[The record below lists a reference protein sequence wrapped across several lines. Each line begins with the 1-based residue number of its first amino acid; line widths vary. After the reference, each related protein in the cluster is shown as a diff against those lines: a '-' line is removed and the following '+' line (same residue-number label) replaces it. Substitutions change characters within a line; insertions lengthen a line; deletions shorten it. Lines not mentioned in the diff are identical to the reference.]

1 MRQDSGLG
9 LVYLRDSS
17 SDQMHSLRPPKC
29 TLSNRNFMS
38 ISDVLH
44 AILGIQQG
52 ITDCSTLKKPKVTK
66 SSCSIEF
73 KLNEEL
79 EVLQDDMH

>member
-1 MRQDSGLG
+1 
-9 LVYLRDSS
+9 
-17 SDQMHSLRPPKC
+17 
-29 TLSNRNFMS
+29 MS